1 MAIQSDNLRLDPES
15 FQAIA
20 DLAYSESG
28 LILSKDKATMIQSR
42 LRPRLRA
49 LQISDFETYSKFL
62 GSEEGQSERP
72 ELISAL
78 TTNVS
83 HFFRESHHFEILCKS
98 VLDKSLV
105 ALRRGGKLRIWSA
118 GCSNG
123 QEACSAAISLIEHTP
138 EVADLDVKI
147 LGTDI
152 DRQVVRFARQGRY
165 PEHFLSN
172 VPDPILQRYFFRESS
187 EGDNLY
193 LAKPIISNMITYNP
207 LNLLS
212 SWPMGGKFDVIFC
225 RNVVIYFDGETQR
238 KLWPRFREKLHAGGY
253 LFLGH
258 SERIAAPEQ
267 YNFRTAG
274 PTTYQTA

>member
-1 MAIQSDNLRLDPES
+1 MGIQTDNLRLDPKS

-20 DLAYSESG
+20 DLAYSECG
-28 LILSKDKATMIQSR
+28 LILSQDKATMIQSR

-49 LQISDFETYSKFL
+49 LQISDFETYSNFL

-83 HFFRESHHFEILCKS
+83 HFFRESHHFDILCKS
-98 VLDKSLV
+98 VLDRSIEM
-105 ALRRGGKLRIWSA
+105 LRSGGKLRIWSA

-123 QEACSAAISLIEHTP
+123 QEACSAAISLLEHAP

-152 DRQVVRFARQGRY
+152 DRKVVNFARQGCY
-165 PEHFLSN
+165 PAPFLSN
-172 VPDPILQRYFFRESS
+172 VPEPIVERYFTCESS
-187 EGDNLY
+187 GSENLY
-193 LAKPIISNMITYNP
+193 RVKPIISGMVTYNP

-212 SWPMGGKFDVIFC
+212 SWPMRGKFDVIFC
-225 RNVVIYFDGETQR
+225 RNVVIYFDAETQK
-238 KLWPRFREKLHAGGY
+238 KLWPRFREKLVSGGF

-267 YNFRTAG
+267 YQFKTAG
-274 PTTYQTA
+274 PTSYQPA